1 MYQSG
6 RPGVVDQT
14 GRVGFIQLS
23 WLPAVPV
30 GGSRYNG
37 LRCCNSME
45 LRFESRVLQE
55 SIQRAAALFAE
66 RRMVVVFGDRL
77 TLLSF
82 SLMEP
87 VRASLVGAATTESEG
102 VDLVRRN
109 RPDLL
114 ICSSDLETGYG
125 INLLRQVKQA
135 QPVCNLLIVLV
146 RETAAVVQ
154 EAMEAGADGVIFK
167 SSLGSGHGDMIGA
180 LQAVAEGDVYF
191 PEEIRRLAVPATAD
205 PSLPEL
211 IEALTPR
218 ECDVAAA
225 VACGFK
231 NNAIAERLGI
241 SQETVKTHVGNAMQ
255 KLQARDR
262 TQMAVKALR
271 YGLINPLD

>member
-1 MYQSG
+1 MN
-6 RPGVVDQT
+6 P
-14 GRVGFIQLS
+14 
-23 WLPAVPV
+23 LPSREIHAV
-30 GGSRYNG
+30 SAALFRYNAY
-37 LRCCNSME
+37 RCHISME

-66 RRMVVVFGDRL
+66 RRMVIVFGDRL

-87 VRASLVGAATTESEG
+87 IRASLVGAATTEDEG

-125 INLLRQVKQA
+125 INLLRRVKQE
-135 QPVCNLLIVLV
+135 QPGCQLLIVLV

-180 LQAVAEGDVYF
+180 LEAVAEGVVYF
-191 PEEIRRLAVPATAD
+191 PEEIRRLAAPSTPDPHLPA
-205 PSLPEL
+205 L
-211 IEALTPR
+211 IETLTPR

-241 SQETVKTHVGNAMQ
+241 AQETVKTHVGNAMQ

-271 YGLINPLD
+271 YGLIHPMD